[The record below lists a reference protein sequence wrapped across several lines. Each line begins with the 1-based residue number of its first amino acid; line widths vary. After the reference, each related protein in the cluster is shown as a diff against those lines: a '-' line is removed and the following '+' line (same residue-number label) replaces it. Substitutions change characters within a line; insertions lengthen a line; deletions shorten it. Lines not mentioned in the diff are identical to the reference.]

1 MLRFNF
7 FDSAKIGGVHLI
19 PMRSAVIV
27 SSMVLLILSG
37 CASAP
42 ETAPTSAAKPPAD
55 ESLGHAAGA
64 RMGPEAF
71 AANSVVGSAA
81 AQETVRRLQAN
92 DPLLSVAS
100 KSKFREDPAYSESL
114 TGSVILQSSAVQRS
128 SASFASYRVAS
139 IEIHALPDGRVRVW
153 SDFTNTGKDA
163 RVPKVYCRFND
174 NNERELP
181 VWRTLPS
188 LKPGERRLVFFDS
201 KDANVSRVTVLIR

>member
-1 MLRFNF
+1 
-7 FDSAKIGGVHLI
+7 
-19 PMRSAVIV
+19 
-27 SSMVLLILSG
+27 MVLLLVLSG

-42 ETAPTSAAKPPAD
+42 ETAPASAAKPAA
-55 ESLGHAAGA
+55 ESPGQVVVAQVGTEASTATTAA
-64 RMGPEAF
+64 
-71 AANSVVGSAA
+71 GSAA

-128 SASFASYRVAS
+128 SASFASYRVVS

-153 SDFTNTGKDA
+153 SDFTNAGKEA
-163 RVPKVYCRFND
+163 RVPRVYCRFND
-174 NNERELP
+174 NNEREEP

-188 LKPGERRLVFFDS
+188 LKSGERRLVFFDS